1 MKQIGIVAAV
11 LLCACATTSPSVQS
25 GDQRE
30 VTEKGS
36 PNYIAKFASRAA
48 IESSAIYEAPGALVG
63 VGTTFPDARLH
74 VRSNFSGGGATEVVE
89 NLDPAGDV
97 AVDFHSAG
105 GLVGNVGLVQSHGSP
120 RFFVLENNPQGLPL
134 TLAEN
139 GGNVGIGTNT
149 STNILTVK
157 QGAGHAVADGWDT
170 YSSRRLK
177 DNIRSLAGALDKVEQ
192 LRGVSFDWKTTG
204 KHDVGL
210 IAEEVAQVLPE
221 AVSFEANGQDASS
234 VDYSRL
240 TAVLLQAI
248 KEQQSEIRDLELQL
262 GKLRNES
269 VTRSGEYRL
278 HVDSNSAGFHPDF
291 TPAPVVMAGFGE
303 TGEVHR

>member
-1 MKQIGIVAAV
+1 MKQIGIIAAV
-11 LLCACATTSPSVQS
+11 LLCACATSSPSAQN

-30 VTEKGS
+30 ITDKGS
-36 PNYIAKFASRAA
+36 PNYIAKFTSRAA
-48 IESSAIYEAPGALVG
+48 IENSAIYEASGALVG
-63 VGTTFPDARLH
+63 VGTILPEARLH
-74 VRSNFSGGGATEVVE
+74 VRSNFPGGGPTQVVE
-89 NLDPAGDV
+89 NLNPSGDV

-139 GGNVGIGTNT
+139 GGNVGIGTNAP
-149 STNILTVK
+149 TNILTVK

-177 DNIRSLAGALDKVEQ
+177 DNIRSLTGALDKVEQ
-192 LRGVSFDWKTTG
+192 LRSVYFDWKTTG

-221 AVSFEANGQDASS
+221 VVSFEANGLDASS

-240 TAVLLQAI
+240 TAVLVQAI
-248 KEQQSEIRDLELQL
+248 KEQQSEIRDLRLQI
-262 GKLRNES
+262 GKLRN
-269 VTRSGEYRL
+269 RSEQPKR
-278 HVDSNSAGFHPDF
+278 
-291 TPAPVVMAGFGE
+291 
-303 TGEVHR
+303 